1 MEVKGSVVTNGSL
14 FAGQNSPAERVR
26 LRLLEREVV
35 PQGQSLSGSARWWG
49 PQCEGGGG
57 L

>member
-1 MEVKGSVVTNGSL
+1 MEVKGRVVTNGSL
-14 FAGQNSPAERVR
+14 FAGQNSAVERVR

-35 PQGQSLSGSARWWG
+35 PQEQSLWGSAVRWG
-49 PQCEGGGG
+49 PWCEGRAG